1 MPVSDRKIKETLAL
15 FEEHGGIMRTSEALD
30 EGIHCRTLY
39 WMRDHG
45 YLTQLERG
53 VYRLENKEPLS
64 NPDLA
69 IVGTKIP
76 TARICLLSALAFHG
90 MTTEIPHK
98 VLIALPRRHWK
109 PKLDYPPIHVYRF
122 SGKSLTV
129 GVEKHNVDGVEIQV
143 YNPAKTIAD
152 CFKFRNQIGLE
163 IAIEALK
170 HGIREKKATFS
181 EILKYADICRVEN
194 VIKPYLET
202 VAHSS

>member
-1 MPVSDRKIKETLAL
+1 MYVSEQKIIDAISL
-15 FEEHGGIMRTSEALD
+15 FKEHGGIMRTSEALE
-30 EGIHCRTLY
+30 EGIHSRTLY
-39 WMRDHG
+39 WMRDHR

-53 VYRLENKEPLS
+53 VYRLEDKEPLA

-76 TARICLLSALAFHG
+76 SARICLISALDFHD
-90 MTTEIPHK
+90 MTTEIPHQ
-98 VLIALPRRHWK
+98 VHIALHPEQWK
-109 PKLDYPPIHVYRF
+109 PKLGYPPIHVYRF
-122 SGKSLTV
+122 SGESLTQ
-129 GVEKHNVDGVEIQV
+129 GARKHKVDGVQIQV

-170 HGIREKKATFS
+170 QGIKEKKASYT

-194 VIKPYLET
+194 VIRPYLET
-202 VAHSS
+202 IAHE